1 MEETLKGEDVE
12 VTVSDMADGRVFMKL
27 SVRGGVRYLALTK
40 AEFRE
45 LVEKLEE
52 LVGVWG
58 SSG

>member
-1 MEETLKGEDVE
+1 ME